1 MKALKFLFMVLI
13 TLLFVNCAT
22 LNSKGLHSSN
32 YSTKQPHIKTSSVNS
47 QGLYGSKGVSMK

>member
-1 MKALKFLFMVLI
+1 MKALKFIFLILI
-13 TLLFVNCAT
+13 TLLFVHCTT

-47 QGLYGSKGVSMK
+47 HGLYGLKGVSMK